1 MEDDLKIL
9 IVEYLSNQLLDF
21 PQFLYLRLGKA
32 YGTKQKLKIYVNEDD
47 LKILI
52 VEYLSNHLLDFLHFL
67 NLRLWEAY
75 GTKPKLKI
83 YVNEDDLKWK
93 TTSKY

>member
-1 MEDDLKIL
+1 M
-9 IVEYLSNQLLDF
+9 
-21 PQFLYLRLGKA
+21 P
-32 YGTKQKLKIYVNEDD
+32 YGTKPKLKIYVNEDD

>member
-21 PQFLYLRLGKA
+21 PQFLYLRLG
-32 YGTKQKLKIYVNEDD
+32 TKQ
-47 LKILI
+47 
-52 VEYLSNHLLDFLHFL
+52 
-67 NLRLWEAY
+67 
-75 GTKPKLKI
+75 KLKI